1 MRWNFLGEF
10 ISLIIQTNL
19 SPSLNNSYFTTFQI
33 TVYYLQLTYFLISE
47 NHEYIYR
54 LINALSRISLIT
66 PIFIETYEINI
77 LIGVIIIILNII
89 PYLIVIYRRIKN
101 VNKKVGNISKSILQ
115 MATMIINFYFLYFTW
130 FLYLPQLYY
139 IGWNYLQSDS
149 SLNIIATIVLFFTV
163 LTLTISNV
171 YFVNFEFNEQ
181 HLRKHF
187 SYNNLIA
194 QTFVIPMAIL
204 YLKNDEITQIVSR
217 TLHGLI
223 LAMQIYEAYFQ
234 LPFGFSQQGY
244 IFNRALMT
252 HSVVF
257 LFSSIKAL
265 STASPY
271 SLATIMLIMQPVVQ
285 YLFQILFD
293 SKRANAYLSINK
305 TNNQYYELLYIEDF
319 FELSQLAQK
328 NKTKEIEL
336 IQKFSLHM
344 NRCNSTKCQCRKI
357 GSQKILLFDE
367 TVLLISCLFKGSFE
381 KHKLNYQDLRVFEI
395 FSLKFLTF
403 INKYKH
409 NAPKTY
415 QELKIFFQK
424 KRDYSFYFIQMCL
437 LLQFILQAQM
447 QKDEDY
453 NINKET
459 RVSNVKL
466 QVSKSERSIVQN
478 LYQMEQVKQNMIPLL
493 TEVSQFKSQ
502 FWKSFK
508 EGKFSD
514 YLQIEDQIKKLQKL
528 RDDVM
533 YQFNIYYQI
542 FYQNGRTYNVQFLKV
557 NALIDLLLF
566 NNVRKYFEMEKERRE
581 ILSFEK
587 SMNSF
592 EITNINFFKGEAI
605 SVKVCIAFGPNI
617 GKVLNKVIS
626 PLIPKFFGF
635 GKFPNPTNAFVD
647 FTKGNINTLMPV
659 WLEPI
664 HDEIMQNYIR
674 RGVTARIGKY
684 FQTFAKLYDK
694 TLIRCQ
700 VYLAHN
706 FSQELED
713 DFTMIG
719 CLKSLEEEQP
729 KFVGDEGKKLK
740 NIAFKGA
747 QHILFDVNGNIM
759 GITKGLYKMIERLQ
773 RLVTKNKVGTYHEND
788 EILQQSGQKSKS
800 ENSSVESESY
810 DVFDQKWSNAILQ
823 IDDFYNKVLIWMIL
837 PFISREIE
845 STGIEFL
852 MNGQA
857 PPKNRYANLI
867 DLENGNQV
875 VQNKETYLFVP
886 EDLNLFVQQY
896 DKVITKI
903 VDDLRVQSNNFSSGS
918 AYRGGQ
924 RSEYQESDQQ
934 SLVQV
939 VTIFDEKLC
948 VFFYEE
954 HLKRHQALLF
964 GQTRQS
970 EMQKSQGRP
979 SSKSSIPEKQTIS
992 SEEDSE
998 QLKTRAEKIYQD
1010 RYSKYIEKFTP
1021 QDFNPIPVVY
1031 SVFYEE
1037 YRYKKNDTD
1046 HKQQMFVIELIVNDQ
1061 QLLNTEKGY
1070 KRQLRETIKQTYQN
1084 YQQKKLLLE
1093 QRSEVEDS
1101 MSIQGNISEQRSV
1114 HEGEIINYNFPSHPS
1129 HYYEDIYFVENNQIL
1144 QTDQI
1149 YSPRQDGKSEGM
1161 LLSGRSRQSKPLLE
1175 KDTKT
1180 QGGQKKK
1187 SQVTVN
1193 SDHSREEIQFKGS
1206 YSNLKFPEKEIAF
1219 KALARINQKKK
1230 QQDFFNDNE
1239 SKIPVESKGSQQ
1251 QIFEEFQVKYSDGL
1265 KLFDSQYKV
1274 VQQKTSDMKNPNSY
1288 KIQKYLLITTF
1299 ILIVSY
1305 IILISVAVQ
1314 KQYNLSECYD
1324 LLELM
1329 IATQK
1334 SYSQITHSLY
1344 RLELSDLLQID
1355 NIDIL
1360 KQFYEKQ
1367 IFSELQQLIDISS
1380 SQIIEIN
1387 QVQVSLDLFYDIEDK
1402 VQIKPTLQQIIQFTL
1417 GQFYRLKQ
1425 NETRVNFKYNSSL
1438 TLASVANLEG
1448 IGQLP
1453 QKAYDY
1459 CFDDKV
1465 SNENTYQTLLIV
1477 YMVVIFFL
1485 VMILQFSHIP
1495 LIGKLR
1501 KSHRTFYKEIIKLQS
1516 NEVNDEIEI
1525 YETVVNIFKKS
1536 IYEWMLI
1543 DFVQESQM
1551 FEITR
1556 EHRTNAI
1563 TPGREMHTDISQ
1575 GAVSSSNKKN
1585 KYNLMEK
1592 LKKSQMRQ
1600 VKYFV
1605 ILMVGLFVILAYFLI
1620 IFLVIFILSKD
1631 LLSNV
1636 EILFKFKLV
1645 QSSVINL
1652 INNMDLVA
1660 FSSVNDLLFDNV
1672 MSVQTYQT
1680 YAQVLSGD
1688 TTDYFQ
1694 QYSNEFFSALI
1705 DNNLKFN
1712 LDTINQNNIC
1722 EIGIGIDC
1730 ESTDA
1735 ITLNPWLLPYYQQG
1749 LKSLLTQVDKII
1761 SQYPYFF
1768 DDQNAK
1774 NSQET
1779 LFEFYQSQE
1788 HLIYIDYGSELI
1800 IKAQKQII
1808 DTAYQQFDQS
1818 LNFYKQTLLIFT
1830 LSVGVAG
1837 FCIIGFLGNL
1847 ILKMQKDSIETC
1859 QAALLLLSP
1868 KRYLNKSMGLLTQ
1881 KKL

>member
-1 MRWNFLGEF
+1 
-10 ISLIIQTNL
+10 
-19 SPSLNNSYFTTFQI
+19 
-33 TVYYLQLTYFLISE
+33 
-47 NHEYIYR
+47 
-54 LINALSRISLIT
+54 
-66 PIFIETYEINI
+66 
-77 LIGVIIIILNII
+77 
-89 PYLIVIYRRIKN
+89 
-101 VNKKVGNISKSILQ
+101 
-115 MATMIINFYFLYFTW
+115 MIINFYFLYFTW

-139 IGWNYLQSDS
+139 IGWNFIQTDK
-149 SLNIIATIVLFFTV
+149 SLVIIATIVLLITI
-163 LTLTISNV
+163 LSLTISNV

-187 SYNNLIA
+187 SYNNIIA
-194 QTFVIPMAIL
+194 QTLVIPMAIL

-217 TLHGLI
+217 ALHGLI
-223 LAMQIYEAYFQ
+223 LLMQIYEAYFQ

-257 LFSSIKAL
+257 LFSSIKAQ
-265 STASPY
+265 SQASPY

-293 SKRANAYLSINK
+293 SKRANAYISINK

-344 NRCNSTKCQCRKI
+344 NRCNSSKCQCKRI
-357 GSQKILLFDE
+357 GSSKILLFDQ

-381 KHKLNYQDLRVFEI
+381 KHKQNLQDLRVFEI

-453 NINKET
+453 NINKES

-478 LYQMEQVKQNMIPLL
+478 LYQMEQVKQYMIPLL
-493 TEVSQFKSQ
+493 TEISQFKSQ

-508 EGKFSD
+508 EGKFTD
-514 YLQIEDQIKKLQKL
+514 YIQIEEQIKKLQKL
-528 RDDVM
+528 RNDVM

-542 FYQNGRTYNVQFLKV
+542 FYHNGRTFNVQFLKV
-557 NALIDLLLF
+557 NALINLLLF

-581 ILSFEK
+581 ILQFEK

-635 GKFPNPTNAFVD
+635 GKFPNPMNSFID
-647 FTKGNINTLMPV
+647 FTKGNINTLMPN

-729 KFVGDEGKKLK
+729 KFLGDEGKKLK

-773 RLVTKNKVGTYHEND
+773 RLVTNNKGGTYHEND
-788 EILQQSGQKSKS
+788 DILQQSGQKSKS
-800 ENSSVESESY
+800 ENSSIESESY
-810 DVFDQKWSNAILQ
+810 DVFDQKWSNTILQ
-823 IDDFYNKVLIWMIL
+823 IDDFYNKVLIWMML

-852 MNGQA
+852 MNGQI
-857 PPKNRYANLI
+857 PPKNRYVNLI

-903 VDDLRVQSNNFSSGS
+903 VDDQRVQSNNFSSGS
-918 AYRGGQ
+918 AYRGGL
-924 RSEYQESDQQ
+924 RSDYQDSDQQ
-934 SLVQV
+934 SIIQAI
-939 VTIFDEKLC
+939 TIFDEKLC
-948 VFFYEE
+948 VFFYDE

-979 SSKSSIPEKQTIS
+979 SSKSSIPDKQTIS

-1037 YRYKKNDTD
+1037 YCYKKNDTD
-1046 HKQQMFVIELIVNDQ
+1046 YKQQMFVIELIVNDQ

-1084 YQQKKLLLE
+1084 YQSKKILLE
-1093 QRSEVEDS
+1093 QRTEGEDS
-1101 MSIQGNISEQRSV
+1101 MSIQGNISEQKSI
-1114 HEGEIINYNFPSHPS
+1114 HEGDIINYNFPSHPS

-1149 YSPRQDGKSEGM
+1149 CSPRQDGKSEGL
-1161 LLSGRSRQSKPLLE
+1161 LLSDRSRWSKPLLE
-1175 KDTKT
+1175 KDKKT
-1180 QGGQKKK
+1180 QGSQKKK
-1187 SQVTVN
+1187 SQISVI
-1193 SDHSREEIQFKGS
+1193 SEHSREEIQFKGS

-1219 KALARINQKKK
+1219 KALNRINQKKK
-1230 QQDFFNDNE
+1230 QQDFYNDNE
-1239 SKIPVESKGSQQ
+1239 SKIPLESKGSQQ
-1251 QIFEEFQVKYSDGL
+1251 QNFEEFQVKYSDSL
-1265 KLFDSQYKV
+1265 KLFDSQYKI
-1274 VQQKTSDMKNPNSY
+1274 VQQKTSDMRNPNSY

-1299 ILIVSY
+1299 ILIISY

-1314 KQYNLSECYD
+1314 TQYDLSGCYNLI
-1324 LLELM
+1324 ELM
-1329 IATQK
+1329 ISTQK
-1334 SYSQITHSLY
+1334 SYTQITHSLY
-1344 RLELSDLLQID
+1344 RLELSDLLQLN

-1367 IFSELQQLIDISS
+1367 IFSELQELIDIQSN
-1380 SQIIEIN
+1380 QIIEIN
-1387 QVQVSLDLFYDIEDK
+1387 KVEVGLDYFYDIEDK
-1402 VQIKPTLQQIIQFTL
+1402 VQIKPTLQQTIQFTL
-1417 GQFYRLKQ
+1417 GQFYKLKQ
-1425 NETRVNFKYNSSL
+1425 NETINIYKYNSSL
-1438 TLASVANLEG
+1438 TLASVANLQG

-1453 QKAYDY
+1453 QKAYDF
-1459 CFDDKV
+1459 CFNERVK
-1465 SNENTYQTLLIV
+1465 NENTYQTLLII

-1501 KSHRTFYKEIIKLQS
+1501 KSHRTFYKEIIKLQT

-1556 EHRTNAI
+1556 EHKTNAL
-1563 TPGREMHTDISQ
+1563 TPGKEMHTDISSGQ
-1575 GAVSSSNKKN
+1575 VSSSNKKN
-1585 KYNLMEK
+1585 RYKLMEK

-1660 FSSVNDLLFDNV
+1660 FSSVNDSIFDDI

-1680 YAQVLSGD
+1680 YASVLSGD
-1688 TTDYFQ
+1688 TTDFLE
-1694 QYSNEFFSALI
+1694 QYSNEFLSALI
-1705 DNNLKFN
+1705 DDNFKYN
-1712 LDTINQNNIC
+1712 LDIMNQNNIC

-1735 ITLNPWLLPYYQQG
+1735 ITLNPWLLPHYQQG

-1761 SQYPYFF
+1761 SQYPQFF
-1768 DDQNAK
+1768 YEENMK
-1774 NSQET
+1774 NT
-1779 LFEFYQSQE
+1779 YDALLEFYQSQE

-1808 DTAYQQFDQS
+1808 DTAYKQFDQS

-1830 LSVGVAG
+1830 LSVGMAG

>member
-1 MRWNFLGEF
+1 MKWNFLREF

-47 NHEYIYR
+47 NNEYIYR

-66 PIFIETYEINI
+66 PLFIEKYEINL
-77 LIGVIIIILNII
+77 LIGVIIIVINVI
-89 PYLIVIYRRIKN
+89 PYIIVIYRKIKN
-101 VNKKVGNISKSILQ
+101 VNKEVGNISKSILQ
-115 MATMIINFYFLYFTW
+115 IATMIINFYFLYFTW

-139 IGWNYLQSDS
+139 IGWNFIQQET
-149 SLNIIATIVLFFTV
+149 SLVIISIIVLIFTV
-163 LTLTISNV
+163 LSLIISNV

-194 QTFVIPMAIL
+194 QTLVIPMAIL
-204 YLKNDEITQIVSR
+204 YLKNDDITQLMSR

-223 LAMQIYEAYFQ
+223 LLMQIYEAYFQ

-257 LFSSIKAL
+257 LFSSIIAL
-265 STASPY
+265 STANPH

-285 YLFQILFD
+285 YLFQIVFD

-344 NRCNSTKCQCRKI
+344 NRCHSTKCQCRKI
-357 GSQKILLFDE
+357 GSFKILLFDE

-381 KHKLNYQDLRVFEI
+381 KHKQNCQDLRVFEI

-493 TEVSQFKSQ
+493 TEISQFKSQ

-514 YLQIEDQIKKLQKL
+514 YIQIEEEIKRLQKL

-542 FYQNGRTYNVQFLKV
+542 FYHNGRTFNVQFLKV
-557 NALIDLLLF
+557 DALINLLLF

-581 ILSFEK
+581 ILQFEK

-635 GKFPNPTNAFVD
+635 GNFPNPINSFID
-647 FTKGNINTLMPV
+647 FTKGNINTLMPN

-700 VYLAHN
+700 VYLANN

-729 KFVGDEGKKLK
+729 KFKGDEGKKLK

-773 RLVTKNKVGTYHEND
+773 RMVTNKKEATYFEND
-788 EILQQSGQKSKS
+788 EIICRQKSKS
-800 ENSSVESESY
+800 ENSSLESESY

-852 MNGQA
+852 MNGQNA
-857 PPKNRYANLI
+857 PKNRYANLI
-867 DLENGNQV
+867 DLDNGNQV
-875 VQNKETYLFVP
+875 VQNKETYLFIP
-886 EDLNLFVQQY
+886 EDLHLFVQQY
-896 DKVITKI
+896 EKVISKI

-918 AYRGGQ
+918 AYRQ
-924 RSEYQESDQQ
+924 KSDYQESDQQ
-934 SLVQV
+934 GLVQA
-939 VTIFDEKLC
+939 VTIFNEKLC
-948 VFFYEE
+948 VFFYDE

-970 EMQKSQGRP
+970 EMQKSQGIP
-979 SSKSSIPEKQTIS
+979 SSKSSIPDKQTIS

-1031 SVFYEE
+1031 SVSYEE

-1046 HKQQMFVIELIVNDQ
+1046 LKQQMFVIELIVNDQ

-1084 YQQKKLLLE
+1084 YQQKKMLLE
-1093 QRSEVEDS
+1093 QRTEGGEDS
-1101 MSIQGNISEQRSV
+1101 MSIQGNISEQRSI
-1114 HEGEIINYNFPSHPS
+1114 HEGDVINYNFPSHPS

-1149 YSPRQDGKSEGM
+1149 YSPRQDGKSEGL
-1161 LLSGRSRQSKPLLE
+1161 LLSDRHRQSKPLLDN
-1175 KDTKT
+1175 DTKT
-1180 QGGQKKK
+1180 QGEFKKK
-1187 SQVTVN
+1187 SHFSVK
-1193 SDHSREEIQFKGS
+1193 SEHSREEIQFKGS
-1206 YSNLKFPEKEIAF
+1206 YQNLKFPEKEIAL
-1219 KALARINQKKK
+1219 KTLNRINQKKK
-1230 QQDFFNDNE
+1230 QQDFYNDNE
-1239 SKIPVESKGSQQ
+1239 SKMPIESKGSQQ

-1265 KLFDSQYKV
+1265 KLFDSQFKV
-1274 VQQKTSDMKNPNSY
+1274 VEQKVLDMKNPNSY
-1288 KIQKYLLITTF
+1288 KIQNYLLITTF
-1299 ILIVSY
+1299 ILIISY

-1314 KQYNLSECYD
+1314 KQYDLTECYN

-1355 NIDIL
+1355 NIDNL

-1367 IFSELQQLIDISS
+1367 IFSELQELIDISS
-1380 SQIIEIN
+1380 NQIIEIN
-1387 QVQVSLDLFYDIEDK
+1387 KAQVSLDQFYDIEDE
-1402 VQIKPTLQQIIQFTL
+1402 VQMQPTFQQTIQFTL
-1417 GQFYRLKQ
+1417 GQFYKLKQ
-1425 NETRVNFKYNSSL
+1425 NETSNILKYNTSL

-1453 QKAYDY
+1453 QKAYDL
-1459 CFDDKV
+1459 CFDYKI
-1465 SNENTYQTLLIV
+1465 SKENNYQTLLII

-1501 KSHRTFYKEIIKLQS
+1501 KNHRTFYKEILKLQL

-1525 YETVVNIFKKS
+1525 YETVVAIFKKS

-1551 FEITR
+1551 FESSR
-1556 EHRTNAI
+1556 EHKKKAL
-1563 TPGREMHTDISQ
+1563 TPGREMHTDISS
-1575 GAVSSSNKKN
+1575 GAVSQSNKKN
-1585 KYNLMEK
+1585 KFKLMEK
-1592 LKKSQMRQ
+1592 LQKSQMRQ

-1660 FSSVNDLLFDNV
+1660 FSNVNNKLFDNI
-1672 MSVQTYQT
+1672 MSVKNYKS
-1680 YAQVLSGD
+1680 YASVLSGD
-1688 TTDYFQ
+1688 TTDYFE
-1694 QYSNEFFSALI
+1694 QYSNQFLSALR
-1705 DNNLKFN
+1705 DDNLKN
-1712 LDTINQNNIC
+1712 DLDIINQDNIC
-1722 EIGIGIDC
+1722 ENGIGIDC
-1730 ESTDA
+1730 EQSDA
-1735 ITLNPWLLPYYQQG
+1735 IILNPWLLPYYQQG
-1749 LKSLLTQVDKII
+1749 LKSLFTQVDKII
-1761 SQYPYFF
+1761 SQYPQFF
-1768 DDQNAK
+1768 DDTNVQNRDE
-1774 NSQET
+1774 QIV
-1779 LFEFYQSQE
+1779 EFYQSQE
-1788 HLIYIDYGSELI
+1788 HLIYIDYGSELL

-1808 DTAYQQFDQS
+1808 DTAYKQFDQS

-1837 FCIIGFLGNL
+1837 FCIIGFLGNI

-1859 QAALLLLSP
+1859 QAGLLLLSP

>member
-1 MRWNFLGEF
+1 MKWNFLGEF

-33 TVYYLQLTYFLISE
+33 TIYYLQLTYFLISE

-54 LINALSRISLIT
+54 LINALSKISLIT

-77 LIGVIIIILNII
+77 LIGVLIILINFI

-115 MATMIINFYFLYFTW
+115 ISTMIINFYFLYFTW

-139 IGWNYLQSDS
+139 IGWNLVQSDTR
-149 SLNIIATIVLFFTV
+149 LVILATIVLIITI
-163 LTLTISNV
+163 LSLTISNV

-187 SYNNLIA
+187 SYNNIIA
-194 QTFVIPMAIL
+194 QTLVIPMAIL
-204 YLKNDEITQIVSR
+204 YLKNDEIMQIVSR
-217 TLHGLI
+217 ALHGLI
-223 LAMQIYEAYFQ
+223 LLMQIYEAYFQ

-244 IFNRALMT
+244 ILNRALMT

-257 LFSSIKAL
+257 LFSSIKAQ

-344 NRCNSTKCQCRKI
+344 NRCNSTKCQCKKI
-357 GSQKILLFDE
+357 GSSKILLFDQ

-381 KHKLNYQDLRVFEI
+381 KHKQNSQDLRVFEI

-493 TEVSQFKSQ
+493 TEISQFKSQ

-508 EGKFSD
+508 EAKFSD
-514 YLQIEDQIKKLQKL
+514 YLQIEEQIKKLQKL

-542 FYQNGRTYNVQFLKV
+542 FYHNGRTFNVQFLKV
-557 NALIDLLLF
+557 NALINLLLF

-581 ILSFEK
+581 ILQFEK

-635 GKFPNPTNAFVD
+635 GKFPNPINSFID
-647 FTKGNINTLMPV
+647 FTKGNINTLMPP
-659 WLEPI
+659 WLEAI

-773 RLVTKNKVGTYHEND
+773 RVVTNNKGGTYHED
-788 EILQQSGQKSKS
+788 ELAHQSGQKSGSEKS
-800 ENSSVESESY
+800 SFESESY
-810 DVFDQKWSNAILQ
+810 DVFDQKWSNTPLQ
-823 IDDFYNKVLIWMIL
+823 IDEFYNKVLIWMIL

-857 PPKNRYANLI
+857 PPKNRYGNLI

-886 EDLNLFVQQY
+886 EDLNLFVEQY

-903 VDDLRVQSNNFSSGS
+903 VDDVRVQSNNFSSGS
-918 AYRGGQ
+918 AYRGGL
-924 RSEYQESDQQ
+924 RSDYQDSDHQ
-934 SLVQV
+934 SMVQV

-948 VFFYEE
+948 VFFYDE

-970 EMQKSQGRP
+970 EIQKSQGRP
-979 SSKSSIPEKQTIS
+979 SSKSSLPEKQTIS

-1010 RYSKYIEKFTP
+1010 RYSKYIEKFSP

-1070 KRQLRETIKQTYQN
+1070 KRQLRETIKQTYQH
-1084 YQQKKLLLE
+1084 YQSKKILLE
-1093 QRSEVEDS
+1093 QRTEGDDS
-1101 MSIQGNISEQRSV
+1101 MSVQGNFSEQRSI
-1114 HEGEIINYNFPSHPS
+1114 HEGDIINYNFPSHPS
-1129 HYYEDIYFVENNQIL
+1129 HYYEDIYFVENQQIL

-1149 YSPRQDGKSEGM
+1149 YSPRQDGKSEGL
-1161 LLSGRSRQSKPLLE
+1161 LLSDRSRWSKPLIE
-1175 KDTKT
+1175 KDKKS

-1187 SQVTVN
+1187 SQVSVN
-1193 SDHSREEIQFKGS
+1193 SEHSRDEIQFKGS
-1206 YSNLKFPEKEIAF
+1206 YSNLKFPEKEIAK
-1219 KALARINQKKK
+1219 KALSRINQKRK

-1239 SKIPVESKGSQQ
+1239 SKIPLESKGSQQ
-1251 QIFEEFQVKYSDGL
+1251 QNIEEFQVKYSEGL
-1265 KLFDSQYKV
+1265 KLFDSHYKI
-1274 VQQKTSDMKNPNSY
+1274 VQQKTSDMRNPNSF

-1299 ILIVSY
+1299 VLIVSY

-1314 KQYNLSECYD
+1314 MQYDLSGCYN

-1344 RLELSDLLQID
+1344 RLELSDLLHLD
-1355 NIDIL
+1355 NTDIL

-1367 IFSELQQLIDISS
+1367 IFSELQQLIDIQSN
-1380 SQIIEIN
+1380 QIIEIN
-1387 QVQVSLDLFYDIEDK
+1387 NVEVGLDYFYDIEDK
-1402 VQIKPTLQQIIQFTL
+1402 VQVKPTLQQTIQFTL
-1417 GQFYRLKQ
+1417 GQFYKLKQ
-1425 NETRVNFKYNSSL
+1425 NETSDIYKYNSSL
-1438 TLASVANLEG
+1438 TFASVANLQG
-1448 IGQLP
+1448 IGELP
-1453 QKAYDY
+1453 QKAYDF
-1459 CFDDKV
+1459 CFDDRV
-1465 SNENTYQTLLIV
+1465 SNENTYQTLLII

-1501 KSHRTFYKEIIKLQS
+1501 KSHRTFYKEIIKLQQ

-1525 YETVVNIFKKS
+1525 YETVENILKKS

-1551 FEITR
+1551 FETVR
-1556 EHRTNAI
+1556 EHRTSAL
-1563 TPGREMHTDISQ
+1563 TPGREMHTDISS

-1585 KYNLMEK
+1585 KYKLMEK

-1600 VKYFV
+1600 IKYFV

-1631 LLSNV
+1631 LLSNL

-1660 FSSVNDLLFDNV
+1660 FSSVNNSLFENI
-1672 MSVQTYQT
+1672 MSVQTYQN
-1680 YAQVLSGD
+1680 YASVLSGD
-1688 TTDYFQ
+1688 TTDFFE
-1694 QYSNEFFSALI
+1694 QYSNEFISALT
-1705 DNNLKFN
+1705 DDKLKQN
-1712 LDTINQNNIC
+1712 LDTMNQNNIC
-1722 EIGIGIDC
+1722 ESGIGIDC
-1730 ESTDA
+1730 VSTDA
-1735 ITLNPWLLPYYQQG
+1735 VTLNPWLLPYYQQG

-1761 SQYPYFF
+1761 SQYPQFF
-1768 DDQNAK
+1768 YDENVQNT
-1774 NSQET
+1774 QDI

-1788 HLIYIDYGSELI
+1788 HLIYIDYGSELL

-1808 DTAYQQFDQS
+1808 DTAYNEFDQS